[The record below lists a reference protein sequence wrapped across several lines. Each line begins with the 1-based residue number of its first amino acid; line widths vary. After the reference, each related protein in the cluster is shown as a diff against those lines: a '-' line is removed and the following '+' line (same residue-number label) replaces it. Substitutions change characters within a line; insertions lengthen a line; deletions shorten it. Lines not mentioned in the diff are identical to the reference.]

1 MTQNN
6 YEKLLAKGNK
16 ILEQYMPELNKISN
30 EHIKRT
36 NQNYR
41 REEDVNEI
49 AIALALYDDRIES
62 LLV

>member
-16 ILEQYMPELNKISN
+16 ILERYMPELNKISN
-30 EHIKRT
+30 EHIK

-49 AIALALYDDRIES
+49 AIAFALYDYHIES

>member
-16 ILEQYMPELNKISN
+16 ILERYMPELNKISN

-36 NQNYR
+36 I
-41 REEDVNEI
+41 DAKKNEI
-49 AIALALYDDRIES
+49 AIALALYDDHIES

>member
-1 MTQNN
+1 MTKDN
-6 YEKLLAKGNK
+6 YQKLLTKGNK
-16 ILEQYMPELNKISN
+16 ILERYMPELNKISN
-30 EHIKRT
+30 EHIK

-49 AIALALYDDRIES
+49 AIALALYDYHIES